1 MKIIFIGTGSG
12 RTSVKRFHSS
22 FLLKTKKHNML
33 VDAGDG
39 ITKALLKQNINYNSI
54 SIILFTHYHA
64 DHFTG
69 IGALITQMKLNNR
82 TNSPEDGGP
91 LKIFTHKNLINPLV
105 SLINSVYMFK
115 ENLDFNLEI
124 TGFDFDEPVE
134 INEEI
139 KFIAKQNTH
148 IVQKEFLKYYPIE
161 LFVSSSFLFNVE
173 NKKLFYS
180 SDIGSKNDLYL
191 FENEKIDLMIIESMH
206 INPEEIYEAF
216 IKIKPKKLLLTHID
230 DLSEKELK
238 NWYKKLSEKEKRKI
252 LLCYDGMIL

>member
-22 FLLKTKKHNML
+22 FLLKTKRYNL
-33 VDAGDG
+33 LIDAGDG
-39 ITKALLKQNINYNSI
+39 ASKALLKQNINFNSI
-54 SIILFTHYHA
+54 NGILFTHYHA

-82 TNSPEDGGP
+82 TNMPEHGGP
-91 LKIFTHKNLINPLV
+91 LKIFTHKNLINPFV

-115 ENLDFNLEI
+115 ENLDFDFEI
-124 TGFDFDEPVE
+124 TGFIFDEPVQ

-148 IVQKEFLKYYPIE
+148 IVQKDFLKHYPSE
-161 LFVSSSFLFNVE
+161 LFISSSFLFSAE
-173 NKKLFYS
+173 NKKIFYS
-180 SDIGSKNDLYL
+180 SDVGSKNDLYL
-191 FENEKIDLMIIESMH
+191 FENEKIDLMIVESMH
-206 INPEEIYEAF
+206 ITPQEIYEAF

-230 DLSEKELK
+230 DTLEKEFK
-238 NWYKKLSEKEKRKI
+238 NWHKKLSESEKRKI